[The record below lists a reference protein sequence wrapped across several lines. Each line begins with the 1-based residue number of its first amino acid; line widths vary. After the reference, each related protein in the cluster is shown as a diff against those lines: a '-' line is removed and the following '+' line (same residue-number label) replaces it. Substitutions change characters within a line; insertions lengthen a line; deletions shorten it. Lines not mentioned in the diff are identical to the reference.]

1 MPRRAERAPWGPPCT
16 AACAIRPG
24 QPERCVMADGPP
36 RLSSGMTPVS
46 TASALAGLSGPGADV
61 LWTTL
66 VERHG
71 PDVWRLIASRSHSTH
86 DAEDAYQEFWMHLP
100 RAAHGF
106 RPPPGDDERS
116 SRAWLM
122 RVAYTSAID
131 HGRRRRPVASPAIA
145 PVGRSSAV
153 DDPDPDTRTPGSGPL
168 AGDLAGDLAARAGQR
183 PGSEELDDRR
193 LLMARVQAAITTL
206 PESYRRP
213 LLLHLVAG
221 LSYDDLAAD
230 LRCTVNHARVKVH
243 RGIKRLRALLGV
255 DEQRLPERTLAGMM
269 VPLLAMPMAPTLPP
283 FAPPPFTPPPGA
295 LHHGAKLVLK
305 AATFLASAAAISTVL
320 VVGAHAARPA
330 PAPAAVL
337 VAPAP
342 PETIEVMLA
351 DFSGPLL
358 GMQGHGHLGML
369 PRLALV
375 PAPAGGGHGSAL
387 RIAWGADHQRW
398 VDTSCTPARSPIRE
412 LAAPYSGVVTAAVW
426 SDGIGDV
433 EHIGVRFSD
442 AAHIIF
448 EYRRPLPE
456 RTATGWQTMTFPLS
470 LLVPAHW
477 ENGPGTVGERAPVY
491 PLTFVGFGIQLSDRT
506 PKRAG
511 SVIIDDVLLT
521 LNR

>member
-1 MPRRAERAPWGPPCT
+1 
-16 AACAIRPG
+16 
-24 QPERCVMADGPP
+24 MAH
-36 RLSSGMTPVS
+36 VS

-71 PDVWRLIASRSHSTH
+71 PDVWRVIASRSRSTH

-106 RPPPGDDERS
+106 RPPPGEDERS

-145 PVGRSSAV
+145 PMGRSTAV
-153 DDPDPDTRTPGSGPL
+153 DDPDTRTPGSGPL
-168 AGDLAGDLAARAGQR
+168 PADLAHGLTDQAAHRA
-183 PGSEELDDRR
+183 GSEEIDHRR

-255 DEQRLPERTLAGMM
+255 DEQRLSERTLADMM
-269 VPLLAMPMAPTLPP
+269 VPLLAMPA
-283 FAPPPFTPPPGA
+283 APPLHPYVPPAPPGPWH
-295 LHHGAKLVLK
+295 LGAKVALK
-305 AATFLASAAAISTVL
+305 AATFIASAAAIATVL
-320 VVGAHAARPA
+320 VVAAHAARPL
-330 PAPAAVL
+330 PPPPAAL
-337 VAPAP
+337 VPQAP
-342 PETIEVMLA
+342 PESIEVMLA
-351 DFSGPLL
+351 DFSGPRI
-358 GMQGHGHLGML
+358 GMEGHGHLGVL
-369 PRLALV
+369 PQLALV
-375 PAPAGGGHGSAL
+375 AAPAGGGHGSAL

-426 SDGIGDV
+426 ADGVGDV

-442 AAHIIF
+442 ATHIIF

-456 RTATGWQTMTFPLS
+456 RTARGWQTMTFPLS
-470 LLVPAHW
+470 LLAPAHW
-477 ENGPGTVGERAPVY
+477 ENGPATVGERTPVY
-491 PLTFVGFGIQLSDRT
+491 PLTFVGFGIQLSDRA
-506 PKRAG
+506 PRRAG
-511 SVIIDDVLLT
+511 TVIIDDVVLT
-521 LNR
+521 LKR

>member
-1 MPRRAERAPWGPPCT
+1 MAP
-16 AACAIRPG
+16 A
-24 QPERCVMADGPP
+24 
-36 RLSSGMTPVS
+36 S
-46 TASALAGLSGPGADV
+46 TASALAGLTGPGADV

-131 HGRRRRPVASPAIA
+131 HGRRRRPVASLAIA
-145 PVGRSSAV
+145 PVGRSTAV
-153 DDPDPDTRTPGSGPL
+153 DDPELSSPGSGPSASAL
-168 AGDLAGDLAARAGQR
+168 PGDLADQAAHR
-183 PGSEELDDRR
+183 PGSEEIDERR
-193 LLMARVQAAITTL
+193 LLVARVQAAITTL

-255 DEQRLPERTLAGMM
+255 DERRLPERTLAGMM
-269 VPLLAMPMAPTLPP
+269 VPLLAMPMAPKLSP
-283 FAPPPFTPPPGA
+283 FVPPPPAPPPGA
-295 LHHGAKLVLK
+295 LQVGAKLVLK
-305 AATFLASAAAISTVL
+305 AATFVISAAAIATVL

-330 PAPAAVL
+330 PPPPAAAVQ
-337 VAPAP
+337 PAP

-351 DFSGPLL
+351 DFSGPLI
-358 GMQGHGHLGML
+358 GMEGHGDKGVL
-369 PRLALV
+369 PHLALV
-375 PAPAGGGHGSAL
+375 EAPAGGGHGSAL

-398 VDTSCTPARSPIRE
+398 VDTSSAPARSPIRA

-426 SDGIGDV
+426 SDGVGDV
-433 EHIGVRFSD
+433 EHLGVRFSD
-442 AAHIIF
+442 ATHVIY

-456 RTATGWQTMTFPLS
+456 RTVSGWQTMTFPLS

-477 ENGPGTVGERAPVY
+477 GNEPPTAGEHPAGERTPVF
-491 PLTFVGFGIQLSDRT
+491 PLTFVGFGIQLSDHVPR
-506 PKRAG
+506 RAG
-511 SVIIDDVLLT
+511 TVIIDDVVLT

>member
-1 MPRRAERAPWGPPCT
+1 MVPA
-16 AACAIRPG
+16 
-24 QPERCVMADGPP
+24 
-36 RLSSGMTPVS
+36 S
-46 TASALAGLSGPGADV
+46 TASALTGLSGPGADV

-71 PDVWRLIASRSHSTH
+71 PDVWRLIASRSRSTH

-131 HGRRRRPVASPAIA
+131 HGRRRRLVASPAIA
-145 PVGRSSAV
+145 PVGRSTAV
-153 DDPDPDTRTPGSGPL
+153 DDPDPRTTGSGPL
-168 AGDLAGDLAARAGQR
+168 AADLADGRAGELTAPAAHR

-255 DEQRLPERTLAGMM
+255 DEQRLSERTLAGMM
-269 VPLLAMPMAPTLPP
+269 VPLLAMPMAPPLPP
-283 FAPPPFTPPPGA
+283 YLPPPLPPPPGA
-295 LHHGAKLVLK
+295 LTIGAKLMLK
-305 AATFLASAAAISTVL
+305 AATFIASAAAICTVL

-330 PAPAAVL
+330 PPPPAVL
-337 VAPAP
+337 VTPAP

-351 DFSGPLL
+351 DFSGPRI
-358 GMQGHGHLGML
+358 GMEGHGHMGVL
-369 PRLALV
+369 PQLSLV
-375 PAPAGGGHGSAL
+375 EAPAGGGHGSAL
-387 RIAWGADHQRW
+387 RIDWGADHQRW
-398 VDTSCTPARSPIRE
+398 VDTSCTPARAPISA

-426 SDGIGDV
+426 SDGHGDV

-442 AAHIIF
+442 ATHVIF

-456 RTATGWQTMTFPLS
+456 RTAVGWQTMTFPLS

-477 ENGPGTVGERAPVY
+477 ENGPSTAGERTPVY
-491 PLTFVGFGIQLSDRT
+491 PLAFVGFGIQFAASL

-511 SVIIDDVLLT
+511 TVIIDDVVLT